1 MTLQHFLTLTAGVP
15 PRDLRPAIAAA
26 LLSEAPRG
34 REAYQGF
41 YARVVADLGLTA
53 ETNANDTEKPA
64 TAANASRIEYRGK
77 RRNM

>member
-15 PRDLRPAIAAA
+15 ERDLRRAIAAA

-41 YARVVADLGLTA
+41 YARVVADLGLTT
-53 ETNANDTEKPA
+53 ETNANDTVAESQL
-64 TAANASRIEYRGK
+64 TTC
-77 RRNM
+77 